1 MALADPQPNPPHKP
15 GAGEPPKPDDAAAR
29 LSAATAR
36 RSRIGRVLRAVTSPY
51 YRYRHA
57 KFFHSLRVGLAMLVS
72 ILATTGIDIPHGIWS
87 SVTLLVVI
95 GGLQHHGNIRKKAA
109 ERAAGTLLGA
119 ALGLALILQQNLFD
133 SLTLTYVLMSVIAAI
148 CAWFAIG
155 PAGYV
160 ALLTAITM
168 CIVAG
173 HGDNMI
179 DTGLWRTLNV
189 LVGIVIA
196 LAFSF
201 ALPLHATYSWR
212 YLLADNLRE
221 CARIYTRMTTGVP
234 FGPDEQAAAFVRM
247 GKRLVQL
254 RSLMPSVA
262 KEINLPT
269 ARLDEIQRLH
279 RAMLSALEM
288 LSTGMLVHAG
298 LRDAFA
304 QQCRAEGNAVRL
316 TLLAAAR
323 ALRFAGTAHFRM
335 PDAAALSAAMH
346 AHASAANSE
355 AGERIG
361 QDAQVFATEMAPD
374 LQGLLWLAKRFAEQ
388 VERMRTLLAAT
399 EPNWNIEGGAHEA
412 AARR

>member
-1 MALADPQPNPPHKP
+1 MALSDPQPDSSPQPPRKP
-15 GAGEPPKPDDAAAR
+15 PVGTKDAVAAR
-29 LSAATAR
+29 LAPR
-36 RSRIGRVLRAVTSPY
+36 RTRIGRLVRAVTSPY

-57 KFFHSLRVGLAMLVS
+57 KFFHSLRVGLAMIVS
-72 ILATTGIDIPHGIWS
+72 ILATTGIDIPHGIWA

-119 ALGLALILQQNLFD
+119 ALGLSLILQQNLFD

-155 PAGYV
+155 SAGYV

-221 CARIYTRMTTGVP
+221 CARIYTRMMTGVP
-234 FGPDEQAAAFVRM
+234 FGSDEQVAAFIRM

-262 KEINLPT
+262 KEIDLPI
-269 ARLDEIQRLH
+269 AKLDQIQGLH
-279 RAMLSALEM
+279 RSMLSALEM
-288 LSTGMLVHAG
+288 LSTGTLAHPEMC
-298 LRDAFA
+298 DAFA
-304 QQCRAEGNAVRL
+304 QQCGEQANAVRM
-316 TLLAAAR
+316 TLLGAAR
-323 ALRFAGTAHFRM
+323 ALRFAGTTHFRM
-335 PDAAALSAAMH
+335 PEAV
-346 AHASAANSE
+346 ASFE
-355 AGERIG
+355 PVTPEKE
-361 QDAQVFATEMAPD
+361 TAPD
-374 LQGLLWLAKRFAEQ
+374 LQGPLWLAQRFAEQ
-388 VERMRTLLAAT
+388 VERMRSLLAGT
-399 EPNWNIEGGAHEA
+399 EANWNIEGGGAPA
-412 AARR
+412 ANR

>member
-1 MALADPQPNPPHKP
+1 MALDDPQPNTPRESSH
-15 GAGEPPKPDDAAAR
+15 DASSGTKDAVAAR
-29 LSAATAR
+29 LAPR
-36 RSRIGRVLRAVTSPY
+36 RTRIGRLARAVTSPY

-119 ALGLALILQQNLFD
+119 TLGLALILQQNLFD
-133 SLTLTYVLMSVIAAI
+133 SLPLTYALMSVLAAI

-155 PAGYV
+155 SAGYV

-189 LVGIVIA
+189 LIGIVIA

-221 CARIYTRMTTGVP
+221 CARIYTRMVTGVP
-234 FGPDEQAAAFVRM
+234 FGSDEQVAAFIRM

-262 KEINLPT
+262 KEIDLPIAT
-269 ARLDEIQRLH
+269 LDEIQRLH
-279 RAMLSALEM
+279 RSMLSALEM
-288 LSTGMLVHAG
+288 LSTGTLAHPA

-304 QQCRAEGNAVRL
+304 QQCGHEANAVRM
-316 TLLAAAR
+316 TLLGAAR
-323 ALRFAGTAHFRM
+323 ALRFAGRTQFRM
-335 PDAAALSAAMH
+335 PDAASFVAPTTPTC
-346 AHASAANSE
+346 
-355 AGERIG
+355 
-361 QDAQVFATEMAPD
+361 ATPEIEKAPD
-374 LQGLLWLAKRFAEQ
+374 LQGPLWLAQRFAEQ
-388 VERMRTLLAAT
+388 VERMRALLASA
-399 EPNWNIEGGAHEA
+399 EANWNIEGSGSLA
-412 AARR
+412 ANQ

>member
-1 MALADPQPNPPHKP
+1 MTLADPPPNPPRERLP
-15 GAGEPPKPDDAAAR
+15 GAPPETKDAVTAR
-29 LSAATAR
+29 LASR
-36 RSRIGRVLRAVTSPY
+36 RTRIGRLVRAVTSPY

-119 ALGLALILQQNLFD
+119 ALGLALILQQNLFN
-133 SLTLTYVLMSVIAAI
+133 SLTVTYVLMSVIAAI

-155 PAGYV
+155 SAGYV

-189 LVGIVIA
+189 LIGIVIA

-221 CARIYTRMTTGVP
+221 CARTYTRMMTGVP
-234 FGPDEQAAAFVRM
+234 IGADEQVAAFIRM

-262 KEINLPT
+262 KEIDLPI
-269 ARLDEIQRLH
+269 AKLDDIQRLH
-279 RAMLSALEM
+279 RSMLSALEM
-288 LSTGMLVHAG
+288 LSTGTLAHAQ
-298 LRDAFA
+298 RCDAFA
-304 QQCRAEGNAVRL
+304 QRCGDETGPVRM
-316 TLLAAAR
+316 TLLGAAR
-323 ALRFAGTAHFRM
+323 ALRFAGTTHFRM
-335 PDAAALSAAMH
+335 PDAAASPVSLACQPTAT
-346 AHASAANSE
+346 
-355 AGERIG
+355 
-361 QDAQVFATEMAPD
+361 QDKETAPE
-374 LQGLLWLAKRFAEQ
+374 LQGPLWLAQRFAEQ
-388 VERMRTLLAAT
+388 VERMRALLAAT
-399 EPNWNIEGGAHEA
+399 EANWNIEGGGRAA
-412 AARR
+412 AAR

>member
-1 MALADPQPNPPHKP
+1 MSLDDPPPIRKP
-15 GAGEPPKPDDAAAR
+15 ATPKTRDAVTAR
-29 LSAATAR
+29 LAPRRAR
-36 RSRIGRVLRAVTSPY
+36 SGRSGRFSRFGQIARAITSPY

-57 KFFHSLRVGLAMLVS
+57 TFFHSLRVGLAMLVS
-72 ILATTGIDIPHGIWS
+72 ILATTGIDIPHGIWA

-119 ALGLALILQQNLFD
+119 AIGLALILQQNLFD
-133 SLTLTYVLMSVIAAI
+133 SLPLTYVLMSIVAAV

-155 PAGYV
+155 TAGYV

-179 DTGLWRTLNV
+179 DTGLWRSLNV

-221 CARIYTRMTTGVP
+221 CARVYTRMMTGVP
-234 FGPDEQAAAFVRM
+234 IGGDEQVAVFIRM

-262 KEINLPT
+262 KEIGLPIG
-269 ARLDEIQRLH
+269 RLDEIQTLH
-279 RAMLSALEM
+279 RSMLSALEM
-288 LSTGMLVHAG
+288 LSTGTLAHAE

-304 QQCRAEGNAVRL
+304 QQCSDGANAVRM
-316 TLLAAAR
+316 TMLATAR
-323 ALRFAGTAHFRM
+323 ALRFAGSANFRM
-335 PDAAALSAAMH
+335 PDAAVAADMCTD
-346 AHASAANSE
+346 ATRATSN
-355 AGERIG
+355 GEKI
-361 QDAQVFATEMAPD
+361 APE
-374 LQGLLWLAKRFAEQ
+374 LQGPYWLAQRYAEQ
-388 VERMRTLLAAT
+388 VERMRSLLAAI
-399 EPNWNIEGGAHEA
+399 EPNWNIEGGG
-412 AARR
+412 RR

>member
-1 MALADPQPNPPHKP
+1 MALSDPQPTPPRKP
-15 GAGEPPKPDDAAAR
+15 VTGTPPGTGDAVAAR
-29 LSAATAR
+29 LAPR
-36 RSRIGRVLRAVTSPY
+36 RTRIGRLARAVTSPY

-72 ILATTGIDIPHGIWS
+72 ILATTGIDIPHGIWA

-119 ALGLALILQQNLFD
+119 TLGLALILQQNLFD
-133 SLTLTYVLMSVIAAI
+133 SLTLTHVLMAVIAAV

-155 PAGYV
+155 SAGYV

-189 LVGIVIA
+189 LIGIVIA

-234 FGPDEQAAAFVRM
+234 VGSDEQVATFIRM

-262 KEINLPT
+262 KEIDLPI
-269 ARLDEIQRLH
+269 AKLDEIQRLH
-279 RAMLSALEM
+279 RSMLSALEM
-288 LSTGMLVHAG
+288 LSTGTLAHPEN
-298 LRDAFA
+298 RDAFA
-304 QQCRAEGNAVRL
+304 QRCGAEANAVRL

-323 ALRFAGTAHFRM
+323 ALRFAGTTQFRV
-335 PDAAALSAAMH
+335 PDAATWSSMP
-346 AHASAANSE
+346 E
-355 AGERIG
+355 AEQG
-361 QDAQVFATEMAPD
+361 AQTPCEEMAPD
-374 LQGLLWLAKRFAEQ
+374 LQGPYWLAQRFAEQ
-388 VERMRTLLAAT
+388 VERLRALLAAS
-399 EPNWNIEGGAHEA
+399 EPNWNIERGASDA
-412 AARR
+412 PARQ

>member
-1 MALADPQPNPPHKP
+1 MALSDPQPKPPRKP
-15 GAGEPPKPDDAAAR
+15 VTGTPPGTNDAVAAR
-29 LSAATAR
+29 LAPR
-36 RSRIGRVLRAVTSPY
+36 RTRIGRLVRGVTSPY

-119 ALGLALILQQNLFD
+119 TLGLALILQQNLFD

-155 PAGYV
+155 SAGYV

-189 LVGIVIA
+189 LIGIVIA

-234 FGPDEQAAAFVRM
+234 VGSDELVATFIRM

-262 KEINLPT
+262 KEIDLPI
-269 ARLDEIQRLH
+269 AKLDEIQRLH
-279 RAMLSALEM
+279 RSMLSALEM
-288 LSTGMLVHAG
+288 LSTGTLAHPEN
-298 LRDAFA
+298 RDAFA
-304 QQCRAEGNAVRL
+304 QRCGAEANAVRL

-323 ALRFAGTAHFRM
+323 ALRFAGTTQFRV
-335 PDAAALSAAMH
+335 PDAATWSSMP
-346 AHASAANSE
+346 E
-355 AGERIG
+355 AEQG
-361 QDAQVFATEMAPD
+361 AQTPCEEMAPD
-374 LQGLLWLAKRFAEQ
+374 LQGPYWLAQRFAEQ
-388 VERMRTLLAAT
+388 VERLRALLAAS
-399 EPNWNIEGGAHEA
+399 EPNWNIERGASDA
-412 AARR
+412 PARQ

>member
-1 MALADPQPNPPHKP
+1 MALSDPQPNSPPDLPP
-15 GAGEPPKPDDAAAR
+15 GLPPDPEPKPRKPPAHPPPGTRDAVAGR
-29 LSAATAR
+29 LAPR
-36 RSRIGRVLRAVTSPY
+36 RTRFGRLARAVTSPY

-133 SLTLTYVLMSVIAAI
+133 SLTLTYVLMSVLAAI

-155 PAGYV
+155 SAGYV

-221 CARIYTRMTTGVP
+221 CARIYTRMMTGVP
-234 FGPDEQAAAFVRM
+234 IGADEQVAVFIRM

-262 KEINLPT
+262 KEIDLPI
-269 ARLDEIQRLH
+269 AKLDQIQGLH
-279 RAMLSALEM
+279 RSMLSALEM
-288 LSTGMLVHAG
+288 LSTGTLAHAE

-304 QQCRAEGNAVRL
+304 QQCGEEANAVRM
-316 TLLAAAR
+316 TLLGAAR
-323 ALRFAGTAHFRM
+323 ALRFAGTTHFRM
-335 PDAAALSAAMH
+335 PDAAASFEPMTPENKT
-346 AHASAANSE
+346 S
-355 AGERIG
+355 
-361 QDAQVFATEMAPD
+361 PD
-374 LQGLLWLAKRFAEQ
+374 LQGPLWLAQRFAEQ
-388 VERMRTLLAAT
+388 VERMRSLLAAT
-399 EPNWNIEGGAHEA
+399 EANWNIEGGAREA
-412 AARR
+412 AAR